1 MNKVGIYYAYWTED
15 WDADFVPYAHKAKS
29 IGFDVLEVNAGTIA
43 AMNRS
48 QRATLKAAAV
58 DAGIS
63 LSCCIGLAPD
73 ADLASEDSSI
83 RRNGTRLLGD
93 IADAMADCG
102 IDRLGGIIYSC
113 WPAKLDGRGVSKA
126 QALEWSIK
134 SMREAI
140 KKAEDLNLTFNV
152 EVVNRFEQFIMNTAQ
167 EGVDYIASVGSPNLK
182 ILLDTFHMNIEEN
195 SIPDAIETAGPYLGH
210 IHLGE
215 NNRRPPGTGLLPWND
230 IFSALGR
237 TNFDG
242 WLVMEPFLHPG
253 GEVGRDI
260 SVFREI
266 MPGADADTEARKA
279 CSFVKQKLFA
289 SQNGA

>member
-1 MNKVGIYYAYWTED
+1 MNKVGIYYAYWTKD
-15 WDADFVPYAHKAKS
+15 WDADFVPYARKVKAL
-29 IGFDVLEVNAGTIA
+29 GFDVLEVNAGTIA
-43 AMNRS
+43 SMNRG
-48 QRATLKAAAV
+48 QRESLKAAAV

-73 ADLASEDSSI
+73 ADLASADASV
-83 RRNGTRLLGD
+83 RRNGTRILGD

-113 WPAKLDGRGVSKA
+113 WPAKLEGRGVSKA
-126 QALEWSIK
+126 QALDWSAA

-140 KKAEDLNLTFNV
+140 KKAEDLDLTFNV
-152 EVVNRFEQFIMNTAQ
+152 EVVNRFEQFIMNTAR
-167 EGVDYIASVGSPNLK
+167 EGVDYVASVGSPNLK
-182 ILLDTFHMNIEEN
+182 VLLDTFHMNIEEN
-195 SIPDAIETAGPYLGH
+195 SIPEAIETAGSHLGH
-210 IHLGE
+210 LHLGE

-230 IFSALGR
+230 IFSALKR
-237 TNFDG
+237 SKFDG

-266 MPGADADTEARKA
+266 MPGADADAEAEKA
-279 CSFVKQKLFA
+279 CAFVKQK
-289 SQNGA
+289 QEDCR